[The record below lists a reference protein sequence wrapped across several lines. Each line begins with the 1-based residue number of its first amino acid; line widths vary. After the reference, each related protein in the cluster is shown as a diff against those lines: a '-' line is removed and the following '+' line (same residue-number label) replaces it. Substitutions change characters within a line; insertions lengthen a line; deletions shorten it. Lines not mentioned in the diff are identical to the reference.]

1 MKWNHR
7 VSKCQ
12 YFGMGPPALLLAVNC
27 LFAPSVLADTYRL
40 PQGFD
45 NVVGALGVTSTE
57 YQDTLVDIARA
68 YDQGYDEMK
77 LANPKVDPWLP
88 GADTEIVIPS
98 QFILPDAPREGIV
111 INVPE
116 MRLYFFPRPQAG
128 EPRVVVTYPI
138 SVGRQDWKTP
148 LGLTQVVAKTVNP
161 AWYPPESIR
170 REHAADGDPL
180 PKMVPPGLDNPLG
193 QYALRL
199 GREGYLIH
207 GTDKPYGI
215 GMRVTHGC
223 LRLYPRD
230 IERLFSEVRV
240 GTKVRIVNQP
250 LKLGWLNGALYLES
264 HPPLDEDAQASADG
278 FTHLAS
284 RVSHAA
290 NGQRVDW
297 DQLEKAASDRHG
309 MPVPISL
316 TSSTATISEM
326 NLE

>member
-1 MKWNHR
+1 MKCNQR
-7 VSKCQ
+7 IGKCQ
-12 YFGMGPPALLLAVNC
+12 YLGVGPPALLLALNFLCV
-27 LFAPSVLADTYRL
+27 PVVLADTYRL
-40 PQGFD
+40 PPGMD
-45 NVVGALGVTSTE
+45 SVVGALGVTSTE
-57 YQDTLVDIARA
+57 YEDTLIDIARA

-77 LANPKVDPWLP
+77 LANPTIDPWLP

-116 MRLYFFPRPQAG
+116 MRLYYFPRPQAG
-128 EPRVVVTYPI
+128 EPRVVVTYPV

-148 LGLTQVVAKTVNP
+148 HGITQVVAKTVNP

-180 PKMVPPGLDNPLG
+180 PKMVPPGPDNPLG

-250 LKLGWLNGALYLES
+250 FKLGWLHGALYLES
-264 HPPLDEDAQASADG
+264 HPPLDEDAQASGDG
-278 FTHLAS
+278 FTQLAG

-290 NGQRVDW
+290 NGREVDW
-297 DQLEKAASDRHG
+297 DQLEKAASDRRG
-309 MPVPISL
+309 IPVPIGL
-316 TSSTATISEM
+316 SSSADAILEV

>member
-1 MKWNHR
+1 MKCNHR

-12 YFGMGPPALLLAVNC
+12 YFGMGPSALLLAVNC
-27 LFAPSVLADTYRL
+27 LLAPPVLADTYRL
-40 PQGFD
+40 PQGLD

-68 YDQGYDEMK
+68 YDQGYNEIK

-88 GADTEIVIPS
+88 GADTEVVIPS

-116 MRLYFFPRPQAG
+116 MRLYYFPQPQAG
-128 EPRVVVTYPI
+128 EPRVVVTYPV
-138 SVGRQDWKTP
+138 SVGRQDWNTP
-148 LGLTQVVAKTVNP
+148 HGLTQVVAKTVNP

-180 PKMVPPGLDNPLG
+180 PKVVPPGPDNPLG

-199 GREGYLIH
+199 GRDGYLIH

-230 IERLFSEVRV
+230 IERLFSAVRV

-250 LKLGWLNGALYLES
+250 FKLGWLNGSLYLET
-264 HPPLDEDAQASADG
+264 HPPLDEDAQASEDG
-278 FTHLAS
+278 FTHLVG
-284 RVSHAA
+284 RVSSAA
-290 NGQRVDW
+290 IGQQVDW
-297 DQLEKAASDRHG
+297 DRLEKAVSDRHG
-309 MPVPISL
+309 IPVPISL
-316 TSSTATISEM
+316 SSSAATISEM

>member
-1 MKWNHR
+1 MKCNHR
-7 VSKCQ
+7 VSNCQ
-12 YFGMGPPALLLAVNC
+12 YFGTGPPAFLLAVNC
-27 LFAPSVLADTYRL
+27 LFAPPVFADTYRL
-40 PQGFD
+40 PKGLD

-68 YDQGYDEMK
+68 YDQGYNEIK

-88 GADTEIVIPS
+88 GADTEVVIPS
-98 QFILPDAPREGIV
+98 QFILPDAPREGII

-116 MRLYFFPRPQAG
+116 MRRYYFPQPHAG
-128 EPRVVVTYPI
+128 ERRVVVTYPV
-138 SVGRQDWKTP
+138 SVGRQDWNTP
-148 LGLTQVVAKTVNP
+148 HGLTQVVAKTVNP

-180 PKMVPPGLDNPLG
+180 PKMVPPGPDNPLG

-199 GREGYLIH
+199 GRNGYLIH

-250 LKLGWLNGALYLES
+250 FKLGWLNGALYLES
-264 HPPLDEDAQASADG
+264 HPPLDEDAQDG
-278 FTHLAS
+278 FTHLAG
-284 RVSHAA
+284 RVSNAA
-290 NGQRVDW
+290 NGQQVDW

-309 MPVPISL
+309 IPVPIGL
-316 TSSTATISEM
+316 TSSAATISET

>member
-1 MKWNHR
+1 MKCNHR

-12 YFGMGPPALLLAVNC
+12 YFGMGPSALLLAVNC
-27 LFAPSVLADTYRL
+27 LFAPPVLADTYLL
-40 PQGFD
+40 PQGLD
-45 NVVGALGVTSTE
+45 SVVGALSVTSTE

-68 YDQGYDEMK
+68 YDQGYNEIK

-116 MRLYFFPRPQAG
+116 MRLYYFPQPQAG
-128 EPRVVVTYPI
+128 EPRVVVTYPV
-138 SVGRQDWKTP
+138 SVGRQDWNTP
-148 LGLTQVVAKTVNP
+148 HGLTQVVAKTVNP

-180 PKMVPPGLDNPLG
+180 PKVVPPGPDNPLG

-250 LKLGWLNGALYLES
+250 FKLGWLNGSLYLET
-264 HPPLDEDAQASADG
+264 HPPLDEHAQASEDG
-278 FTHLAS
+278 FMHLVS
-284 RVSHAA
+284 RVSNAA
-290 NGQRVDW
+290 NGQQVDW
-297 DQLEKAASDRHG
+297 DQLEKVASDRHG
-309 MPVPISL
+309 IPVPISL
-316 TSSTATISEM
+316 TSSAAAISEM

>member
-1 MKWNHR
+1 MKYYHR

-12 YFGMGPPALLLAVNC
+12 YFGIGPPALLLAVNC
-27 LFAPSVLADTYRL
+27 LFAPLVFADTYRL
-40 PQGFD
+40 PHGLD
-45 NVVGALGVTSTE
+45 SVVGALGVTSTE

-68 YDQGYDEMK
+68 YDQGYNEIK

-88 GADTEIVIPS
+88 GADTEVVIPS

-116 MRLYFFPRPQAG
+116 MRLYYFPQPQAG
-128 EPRVVVTYPI
+128 EPRVVVTYPV
-138 SVGRQDWKTP
+138 SVGRQDWNTP
-148 LGLTQVVAKTVNP
+148 HGLTQVVAKTVNP

-180 PKMVPPGLDNPLG
+180 PKVVPPGPDNPLG

-199 GREGYLIH
+199 GRDGYLIH

-230 IERLFSEVRV
+230 IERLFSAVRV

-250 LKLGWLNGALYLES
+250 FKLGWLNGSLYLET
-264 HPPLDEDAQASADG
+264 HPPLDEDAQASEDG
-278 FTHLAS
+278 FTHLVS
-284 RVSHAA
+284 RVSNAA
-290 NGQRVDW
+290 NGQQVDW

-309 MPVPISL
+309 IPVPISL
-316 TSSTATISEM
+316 SSGAATISEM
-326 NLE
+326 HLE